1 MRGYTCA
8 TCGGDL
14 SPYGAGGLY
23 KCNFCGKLYAEE
35 KEIPPLQASR
45 MLRSDGNKEAA
56 IALLEEH
63 VAKNNDP
70 VCIRELLLTE
80 LDIASISRYIDD
92 NSLFLDNLHIL
103 QGNRW
108 YRKLRNHTSDEVRE
122 FIGLVDS
129 YTDTC
134 TRRDDIQKNLSHRIA
149 MVSDA
154 KNYGGMNP
162 VVCGIL
168 FAMFLGAFLLMPL
181 IFSNPV
187 LGISVFLGIG
197 VAGGLLC
204 HVSNKMKEKEHL
216 KKKARQDELCHEAYE
231 ARNEAEKKIESIS
244 SEIRTMEEEIFT
256 EDK

>member
-92 NSLFLDNLHIL
+92 NSLFLD
-103 QGNRW
+103 
-108 YRKLRNHTSDEVRE
+108 
-122 FIGLVDS
+122 
-129 YTDTC
+129 
-134 TRRDDIQKNLSHRIA
+134 LS
-149 MVSDA
+149 
-154 KNYGGMNP
+154 P
-162 VVCGIL
+162 
-168 FAMFLGAFLLMPL
+168 
-181 IFSNPV
+181 
-187 LGISVFLGIG
+187 
-197 VAGGLLC
+197 
-204 HVSNKMKEKEHL
+204 
-216 KKKARQDELCHEAYE
+216 
-231 ARNEAEKKIESIS
+231 
-244 SEIRTMEEEIFT
+244 
-256 EDK
+256 